1 MNPTLS
7 KLRKTFTSN
16 WVGSQEGSKHDSLN
30 SLTNPFQLTQSSSTS
45 DQNKRTRFETLLES
59 QRSSEINKSLL
70 AVVSRLEQYD
80 ESSKALIGK
89 RMYINFSSRL
99 IYFDISLHNLYFE

>member
-16 WVGSQEGSKHDSLN
+16 WVGSQEGSKHDSFN
-30 SLTNPFQLTQSSSTS
+30 SLTNPFQHTQSSSTS
-45 DQNKRTRFETLLES
+45 DQNKRTRFVTLLES

-70 AVVSRLEQYD
+70 NVANRLEQYD
-80 ESSKALIGK
+80 QSNKALIGK
-89 RMYINFSSRL
+89 RVCV
-99 IYFDISLHNLYFE
+99 D